1 MKLAISPTAKLPR
14 KRGHDNERGPK
25 IEKLA
30 KQRLAENCPYS
41 FYFRE
46 ISIDVADDTLIL
58 RGQVPSFYLKQVLQT
73 LLTQVDGVSRIDN
86 RVDVT
91 SSTGLSSVRARD
103 VPF

>member
-1 MKLAISPTAKLPR
+1 MKLATSHTAEFPR
-14 KRGHDNERGPK
+14 EGSHDNNRGPRVK
-25 IEKLA
+25 ELA
-30 KQRLAENCPYS
+30 KQQLAHDCPYS

-58 RGQVPSFYLKQVLQT
+58 RGEVPSFYLKQVLQT

>member
-1 MKLAISPTAKLPR
+1 MKLATSHSAEFARELSP
-14 KRGHDNERGPK
+14 DSERRPK
-25 IEKLA
+25 IEDLA
-30 KQRLAENCPYS
+30 RQRLQNDCPYS

-73 LLTQVDGVSRIDN
+73 LLTQVHGVSRIDN

>member
-1 MKLAISPTAKLPR
+1 MKLAASHTAEFARELSPDSQR
-14 KRGHDNERGPK
+14 RPK
-25 IEKLA
+25 IEDLA
-30 KQRLAENCPYS
+30 TQRLKNDCPYS

-46 ISIDVADDTLIL
+46 ISVDYADHTLIL

-73 LLTQVDGVSRIDN
+73 LLTQIDGVSRIDN